1 MLPTA
6 IFWPMIAHAVLVFG
20 LYGLLRLRRGEAVK
34 AGNARVSDFRDRVPP
49 EPEASRK
56 VLANLANQFE
66 LPILFNVGCI
76 ALFVTGGVSLVV
88 VAVAWVFTASRYVHA
103 AIHVGSNRIR
113 YRFPAFMV
121 GYVAAALLWLCL
133 ALHLAGVV

>member
-6 IFWPMIAHAVLVFG
+6 IFWPMIVHAVLVFG

-34 AGNARVSDFRDRVPP
+34 AGDARVSDFRDRVVP

-66 LPILFNVGCI
+66 LPMLFHVGCI
-76 ALFVTGGVSLVV
+76 ALFVTGGISIVV

-103 AIHVGSNRIR
+103 AIHVGANRLR

-121 GYVAAALLWLCL
+121 GYVAAAFLWLWL

>member
-6 IFWPMIAHAVLVFG
+6 IFWPMIAHAVLVFV

-34 AGNARVSDFRDRVPP
+34 AGDAKVSDFRDRVSP
-49 EPEASRK
+49 EPEASRR

-66 LPILFNVGCI
+66 LPVLFHVGCI
-76 ALFVTGGVSLVV
+76 ALFVTGGISTFV
-88 VAVAWVFTASRYVHA
+88 VAVAWVFTVSRYVHA
-103 AIHVGSNRIR
+103 AIHIGGNRLR
-113 YRFPAFMV
+113 YRFPAFVV
-121 GYVAAALLWLCL
+121 GFASAALLWLWL

>member
-1 MLPTA
+1 
-6 IFWPMIAHAVLVFG
+6 MIAHAALVFA

-34 AGNARVSDFRDRVPP
+34 AGDARVSDFRDRAKP
-49 EPEASRK
+49 EPEASRR

-66 LPILFNVGCI
+66 LPMLFHIGCI
-76 ALFVTGGVSLVV
+76 ALFVTGGVSFIV
-88 VAVAWVFTASRYVHA
+88 VAVAWIFTVSRYVHA
-103 AIHVGSNRIR
+103 AIHIGPNRLR

-121 GYVAAALLWLCL
+121 GFAAAALLWFWL

>member
-6 IFWPMIAHAVLVFG
+6 IFWPMIAHAALVFA
-20 LYGLLRLRRGEAVK
+20 LYGLLRLRRGEAVASGAVK
-34 AGNARVSDFRDRVPP
+34 VADFRDRGTP

-56 VLANLANQFE
+56 VLANIANQFE
-66 LPILFNVGCI
+66 LPMLFHVGCL
-76 ALFVTGGVSLVV
+76 ALFATGGVSIFV
-88 VAVAWVFTASRYVHA
+88 VAIAWLFTASRYVHT
-103 AIHVGSNRIR
+103 AIHVGGNRIR

-121 GYVAAALLWLCL
+121 GFAAAALLWVWL